1 MLQSIVFWIDRK
13 SKEQKTK
20 LTLFKE
26 LSLISHPKLF
36 LAPFMSYFN
45 FKSTCHYLSEW
56 NATSQNVV
64 PLKRKE
70 KKKEEKQNAYWRN
83 SYKSIPKGLYFSA
96 RLEDTKLNFY
106 FDYLY

>member
-45 FKSTCHYLSEW
+45 LKWTCHYLSEW

-64 PLKRKE
+64 PVKRK
-70 KKKEEKQNAYWRN
+70 KKKKGRKTECILEKQLQVY
-83 SYKSIPKGLYFSA
+83 SKGTIF
-96 RLEDTKLNFY
+96 FY
-106 FDYLY
+106 

>member
-64 PLKRKE
+64 PLKRK
-70 KKKEEKQNAYWRN
+70 KKKRKKNRMHIGETVTSLFQR
-83 SYKSIPKGLYFSA
+83 
-96 RLEDTKLNFY
+96 
-106 FDYLY
+106 DYIFLLD

>member
-45 FKSTCHYLSEW
+45 LKWTCHYLSEW

-64 PLKRKE
+64 PLKRK
-70 KKKEEKQNAYWRN
+70 KKKREEKQNAYWRN
-83 SYKSIPKGLYFSA
+83 SYKSIPKGLYFST
-96 RLEDTKLNFY
+96 RLEAQN
-106 FDYLY
+106 